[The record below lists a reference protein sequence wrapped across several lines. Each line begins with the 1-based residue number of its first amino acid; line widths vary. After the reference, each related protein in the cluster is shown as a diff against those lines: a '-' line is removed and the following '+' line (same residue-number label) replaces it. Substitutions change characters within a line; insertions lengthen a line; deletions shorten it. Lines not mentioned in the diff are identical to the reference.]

1 MEIRPLSVEI
11 VAPTTT
17 GTASTVSAGINIR
30 VINTTTAA
38 HLVTLVTAQ
47 NGTVVG
53 SFTIMSDEHVIIN
66 KKQTEV
72 IFAANAG
79 VKLTSL
85 AVPRG

>member
-47 NGTVVG
+47 SGTVVG

>member
-38 HLVTLVTAQ
+38 HPVTLVTAQ
-47 NGTVVG
+47 SGTVVG